1 MHAIKALLFVATA
14 LLCGLAAADGN
25 DFLKGYKEYGE
36 AEYNADVARIE
47 AEEATCNVL
56 SESSV
61 LGQCGLTFFHDVD
74 VRECVKKKAAESEQA
89 LKDAEKALLEKLPHW
104 DEDDKYINVARKA
117 IALEGKT
124 FIKYRKDRCA
134 LSASMAGGSFG
145 TSIRRDGC
153 LAELNNRRAKQLR
166 DFIADLPLKEP
177 QPPQ

>member
-1 MHAIKALLFVATA
+1 MRTIKTMLFIAAV
-14 LLCGLAAADGN
+14 LFSGLAAADD

-36 AEYNADVARIE
+36 AEYNADVARIK
-47 AEEATCNVL
+47 AEEATCGVL

-74 VRECVKKKAAESEQA
+74 VRECVEKKAAESEQA
-89 LKDAEKALLEKLPHW
+89 LKDAEKALLEKLLHW
-104 DEDDKYINVARKA
+104 DEDAKYINAARKA
-117 IALEGKT
+117 IALEEKT

-153 LAELNNRRAKQLR
+153 LAELNDRRAKQLR
-166 DFIADLPLKEP
+166 DLVADLPLKK
-177 QPPQ
+177 